1 MSDPT
6 LRITEGHT
14 FLRMVAPWIAGLL
27 LIGVLDL
34 MGYAA
39 ICNTFKLLLLIG
51 SLAAPFESL
60 IYVLLIL
67 SPNDSMLAMNG
78 FISLTSA
85 IVVVFLIRVSLR
97 YHAEVKIDRFLFLA
111 GILLVFDALLRFA
124 ITGENY
130 FTGSVKIA
138 LSFLAVGIY
147 CSIQCDSWDANDN
160 LYLLAA
166 FLLGCVVLSGLSF
179 LNFYFFDLGYDRMRP
194 IEGDPNYLSLY
205 LCICVAL
212 LFLWLFERDNKGI
225 QTIALCLTAFLFV
238 ATGLLTQSRGFIVAF
253 VPITV
258 YLLVQLPKQF
268 GGRPFLVA
276 LLLLLF
282 GLAVFAFMSGQ
293 NNLIDEVIARF
304 TSEETAGGSGRTL
317 IWATYLHSW
326 FSDLGMFLFGVPQ
339 VALGNLRFEVFT
351 GHIVAVHNLYIE
363 LLCQQGLLFAICFI
377 AIIGRLVHL
386 MPSIT
391 NVRHATPVMS
401 LLLGYLFLSGA
412 LSVTLPFL
420 FLVAWVG
427 SSCFSE
433 WKPSSSSSV
442 GNFSSEVGE
451 AEAF

>member
-1 MSDPT
+1 MNRLVSK
-6 LRITEGHT
+6 T
-14 FLRMVAPWIAGLL
+14 FDSHAFAKTIAPWTIGLL
-27 LIGVLDL
+27 LIGLFDL
-34 MGYAA
+34 LGYNA
-39 ICNTFKLLLLIG
+39 ICTVLKVLLLIV
-51 SLAAPFESL
+51 SLVVPVESL
-60 IYVLLIL
+60 IYALLIL
-67 SPNDSMLAMNG
+67 SPNDSMLAMSG

-85 IVVVFLIRVSLR
+85 IVVVFLIRVFLR
-97 YHAEVKIDRFLFLA
+97 YHEVRIDRSLFLA
-111 GILLVFDALLRFA
+111 GIFLVLDALLRFA

-130 FTGSVKIA
+130 FTGSVKIT
-138 LSFLAVGIY
+138 LSFLAVAIY
-147 CSIQCDSWDANDN
+147 CDIQQGSWEFKDI
-160 LYLLAA
+160 LRLLTA
-166 FLLGCVVLSGLSF
+166 FLLGCVVLAGLSF
-179 LNFYFFDLGYDRMRP
+179 LNFYCFDLGYDRMRP

-212 LFLWLFERDNKGI
+212 LFLWAFERDTKGI
-225 QTIALCLTAFLFV
+225 QTIALCLAAFLFV
-238 ATGLLTQSRGFIVAF
+238 ATGLLSQSRGFIVAF
-253 VPITV
+253 VPIAV
-258 YLLVQLPKQF
+258 YLLVRLPKQF

-282 GLAVFAFMSGQ
+282 ALAVCVFMSGQ

-317 IWATYLHSW
+317 IWTTYFHSW
-326 FSDLGMFLFGVPQ
+326 FSDLDMFLFGVPQ

-363 LLCQQGLLFAICFI
+363 LLCQQGLLFAVCFI

-433 WKPSSSSSV
+433 WKPSCSSSV
-442 GNFSSEVGE
+442 VNFSNEVGE